1 MDQLN
6 LDFSLALAWEHSLR
20 TLGLS
25 PSQFSLLVF
34 TLEISLEGDWLQ
46 YSFES
51 LQHIFELPVSF
62 LLPLTILHLQYLRQD
77 HQVSGFH
84 QRF

>member
-6 LDFSLALAWEHSLR
+6 LDFSLALAWEHSSRILEPS
-20 TLGLS
+20 LS
-25 PSQFSLLVF
+25 LFSLLVF

-51 LQHIFELPVSF
+51 LQHISELPVSF
-62 LLPLTILHLQYLRQD
+62 PQPLTILHLQYLHQD
-77 HQVSGFH
+77 HQASGFH